1 MEKEKDTP
9 DWTYV
14 NEFRRF
20 SGATHQLYKEG
31 EWITIG
37 TLESYLDGLNNK

>member
-1 MEKEKDTP
+1 MEENKE
-9 DWTYV
+9 WIYV